1 MGAGGTEHGDRVME
15 KLDALRV
22 VRKIA
27 NFSRQAWPEDKIHD
41 WVEVIEQ
48 WDRDLA
54 LRALEMHV
62 LNKKL
67 DSLSDLRDTYQGLVK
82 RRQEETPAVE
92 RGRAG
97 EDEVRRV
104 KASIQAFLAAHP
116 DLKRSYYRAREA
128 DASPQKPS
136 SGIRRPAGP
145 KNDAA

>member
-1 MGAGGTEHGDRVME
+1 ME
-15 KLDALRV
+15 LHEAV
-22 VRKIA
+22 KIARRCA
-27 NFSRQAWPEDKIHD
+27 NFSTYRWDEEKIQD
-41 WVEVIEQ
+41 WVSVIVK
-48 WDRDLA
+48 WDRDLT
-54 LRALEMHV
+54 LKALESHV
-62 LNKKL
+62 LAKKL
-67 DSLSDLRDTYQGLVK
+67 DSLSELRDTYQGLAK

-97 EDEVRRV
+97 EDEIQRV